1 MMSFAIIAI
10 IVIIIVALV
19 GTIAVT
25 GKSDENY
32 RQSHKSNTFRLT
44 AIYAVVILVSLAIL
58 GWYISTL

>member
-1 MMSFAIIAI
+1 MTIAIIAI
-10 IVIIIVALV
+10 FVLIGVALV
-19 GTIAVT
+19 ATIAVT

-32 RQSHKSNTFRLT
+32 RKAHKANTFRLT

>member
-1 MMSFAIIAI
+1 MNFAIIAI
-10 IVIIIVALV
+10 IIIIVIALV

-32 RQSHKSNTFRLT
+32 RSAHKANTFRLT
-44 AIYAVVILVSLAIL
+44 AIYAVVILISLAIL